1 MAGPT
6 ATTLELRDIH
16 LPEPISWWP
25 PAPGW
30 WLLLGLVVL
39 VIAAAFLF
47 RLYRK
52 KQVLKKQV
60 MAEFEAIC
68 ANYQTEKNHLA
79 LVRALSILLRR
90 ACISFYPRSEA
101 AGLTGAAWLEFLDRT
116 GREKKFSAEPGCLLA
131 TAPYLA
137 ETTTLDID
145 AEQLMQLC
153 AQWLKAQPRKNHA
166 SINSDRAGRAG
177 AES

>member
-1 MAGPT
+1 MASPT
-6 ATTLELRDIH
+6 SSSLELRDIH

-39 VIAAAFLF
+39 VIVAVFLL

-52 KQVLKKQV
+52 KQALKKQV

-68 ANYQTEKNHLA
+68 TNYQTEKNTLA

-101 AGLTGAAWLEFLDRT
+101 AGLTGAAWLEFLDYT
-116 GREKKFSAEPGCLLA
+116 GPEKKFSTEPGCLLA

-153 AQWLKAQPRKNHA
+153 AHWLKAQPHKNHT
-166 SINSDRAGRAG
+166 SINSGRSVRAG
-177 AES
+177 AQS

>member
-1 MAGPT
+1 MASPT
-6 ATTLELRDIH
+6 SSSLELRDIH

-39 VIAAAFLF
+39 VIATVFLL

-60 MAEFEAIC
+60 MAEFKAIC
-68 ANYQTEKNHLA
+68 ANYQTEKNTLA

-116 GREKKFSAEPGCLLA
+116 GPEKKFSTEPGCLLA

-153 AQWLKAQPRKNHA
+153 AHWLKAQPHKNHA
-166 SINSDRAGRAG
+166 SINYSRAG
-177 AES
+177 AKS